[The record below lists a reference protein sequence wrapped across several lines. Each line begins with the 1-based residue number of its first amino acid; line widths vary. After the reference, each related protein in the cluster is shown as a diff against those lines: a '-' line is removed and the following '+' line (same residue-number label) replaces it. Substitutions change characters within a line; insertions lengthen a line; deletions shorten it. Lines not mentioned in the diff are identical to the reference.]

1 MKPLKK
7 AKVYETILVMAIG
20 FFVIFLITKWNWL
33 LLLNFFIVFF
43 SLLYFPIA
51 HFIAKYW
58 MLFAEKLG
66 AVNSKII
73 LSIIFFL
80 FLTPIAFFYRLFN
93 KRQQFTNSAWQKRKN
108 QFMESDF
115 EKVW

>member
-33 LLLNFFIVFF
+33 LLLDIFIVLS
-43 SLLYFPIA
+43 SLVYFPVA
-51 HFIAKYW
+51 QFIAKYW
-58 MLFAEKLG
+58 MFFAEKLG
-66 AVNSKII
+66 VVNSKII

-93 KRQQFTNSAWQKRKN
+93 KKEQFKNSTWQKREN
-108 QFMESDF
+108 QFNVSDF